1 MRELFTHA
9 GIAARGAYIARKRA
23 RSDTIIGMSNSEGQR
38 PQNAIP
44 VPGQHDRIISWRGV
58 SCGFLLAAGLA
69 LILGLAGGWTHASDN
84 PGYGPAMQFLSLAA
98 GAYLAGQIAG
108 RAGLMQGVAV
118 AAVFIFVGVSYT
130 ALVEMN
136 LVSKYGHQVL
146 RPMDSTSMILT
157 DLLHL
162 IAGSLGGLLADRT
175 SSRDPG
181 A

>member
-1 MRELFTHA
+1 MTDTQNAPSTEGQHA
-9 GIAARGAYIARKRA
+9 GL
-23 RSDTIIGMSNSEGQR
+23 
-38 PQNAIP
+38 
-44 VPGQHDRIISWRGV
+44 ISWRGV
-58 SCGFLLAAGLA
+58 FFGFLLAAGLA
-69 LILGLAGGWTHASDN
+69 LGLGVAGGWSRAADN

-162 IAGSLGGLLADRT
+162 VAGSLGGLLAEWTTNREP
-175 SSRDPG
+175 RDG
-181 A
+181 R